1 MARVVSRFWASLA
14 VCAAAGGLVV
24 APVTSFAQPAPKQG
38 DADRVARAEAAF
50 KKGVAAFDAGSLDKA
65 LAHYRESY
73 ALWPRARTLLNL
85 GLVSRKLGRAAEAA
99 NFFAQYLED
108 DAVDEARVP
117 AVQKALAEL
126 DVELGRL
133 RVTAGGQGEV
143 TLDGQ
148 VLAEAELARP
158 LRVTPGAHRLS
169 QGGVDTEVEVGPNQE
184 VEVTAGLQVAPQ
196 PQEPVPVPP
205 APEVE
210 IQRPTVAEA
219 PSPPRR
225 WYLWTA
231 VPTVLAGGSALVFG
245 LRHRSQQ
252 ADLDDILAHPD
263 QHDYAD
269 AVAARDRA
277 QTSALYTNLSLGVF
291 GVGAVATATLF
302 LLHPKSSSR
311 PSVAL
316 TSDGAS
322 VGWATSW

>member
-1 MARVVSRFWASLA
+1 MARVVSRLRAFL
-14 VCAAAGGLVV
+14 VCIVTAGLIV
-24 APVTSFAQPAPKQG
+24 APAPGFAQPAAKQG

-50 KKGVAAFDAGSLDKA
+50 KKGVVAFDAGALDKA

-85 GLVSRKLGRAAEAA
+85 GLVSRKLGRTAEAA

-126 DVELGRL
+126 DSELGRL
-133 RVTAGGQGEV
+133 RITSGGSGEIM
-143 TLDGQ
+143 LDGQ
-148 VLAEAELARP
+148 VLAEALLSRP
-158 LRVTPGAHRLS
+158 LRVAPGAHRLS
-169 QGGVDTEVEVGPNQE
+169 QGGVEIEVEVRVNE
-184 VEVTAGLQVAPQ
+184 EAAVTAGKVAAPAA
-196 PQEPVPVPP
+196 PEPPPPPPP
-205 APEVE
+205 APAVQMRLPE
-210 IQRPTVAEA
+210 RGEA
-219 PSPPRR
+219 PAPRR
-225 WYLWTA
+225 WYLWAA

-252 ADLDDILAHPD
+252 SELDDILAHPD

-277 QTSALYTNLSLGVF
+277 QSSALYTNLSLGVF

-302 LLHPKSSSR
+302 LLRPKASSR
-311 PSVAL
+311 TTVAL
-316 TSDGAS
+316 TADGAS
-322 VGWATSW
+322 FGWAATW